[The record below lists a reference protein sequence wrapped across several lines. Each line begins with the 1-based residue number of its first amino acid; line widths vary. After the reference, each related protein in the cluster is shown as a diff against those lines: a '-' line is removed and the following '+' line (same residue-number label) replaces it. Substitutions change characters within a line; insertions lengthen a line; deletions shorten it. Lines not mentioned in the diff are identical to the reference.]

1 MQPGGRCAMIDK
13 TVCIPRSEERAMDN
27 NSYFNIAV
35 CMMGI
40 LILLIHAVNVIIKKQ
55 KQQDDWILLDFFLFT
70 IAHFAAYLTF
80 TLLKARGSSDLL
92 VMGFY
97 TAFYIM
103 NNLEVFLLFRYARAY
118 IPMPSPTEKVLS
130 ALSYTV
136 FSVYI
141 ALDIANIFTGI
152 FFTAVDGVYTRSPTM
167 ILSQGYQFIMFAAIL
182 VVALGSPRLSVREKT
197 AFGIYC
203 VLPLVAILLQNR
215 FPGFAI
221 AYASIIVAIEVLI
234 LLISIEK
241 NIVIAREREKN
252 KEAQIRL
259 MLSQIQPHFI
269 YNSLSSISTLIAI
282 DPAKAQA
289 ALDHFTEYLR
299 HNLSSLTETRLIPF
313 TSELRHIQ
321 SYVALEQMRFGSRLQ
336 VVYDIQADDFSVP
349 PLTIQP
355 IVENAIKHGVL
366 KKLEGGTVTIAAR
379 ETAEAYVVT
388 IRDDGVGFDPAA
400 MDSTGSHVGLRNI
413 QYRIENTCRG
423 KVSIDSRAD
432 AGTAVTVAFP
442 KEVRV

>member
-1 MQPGGRCAMIDK
+1 MG
-13 TVCIPRSEERAMDN
+13 N

-40 LILLIHAVNVIIKKQ
+40 LIMLIHAVNLIIKKQ
-55 KQQDDWILLDFFLFT
+55 KPKDERILLDFFVFT
-70 IAHFAAYLTF
+70 ILHFAAYLTF
-80 TLLKARGSSDLL
+80 TLLKAGGSSNLL

-118 IPMPSPTEKVLS
+118 IPLSARTEKVLS
-130 ALSYTV
+130 ALGYTALA
-136 FSVYI
+136 VYI
-141 ALDIANIFTGI
+141 GLDIANVFTGI
-152 FFTAVDGVYTRSPTM
+152 FFTAVDGVYLRSPTM

-182 VVALGSPRLSVREKT
+182 VTALGSPRLSAREKT

-215 FPGFAI
+215 FRGFAI
-221 AYASIIVAIEVLI
+221 AYASIIVATEVMI

-241 NIVIAREREKN
+241 NIVITREREKN

-282 DPAKAQA
+282 DPPKAQT

-313 TSELRHIQ
+313 ASELRHVQ
-321 SYVALEQMRFGSRLQ
+321 YYVALEQMRFGSRVQ
-336 VVYDIQADDFSVP
+336 VVYDIQADGFSVP

-379 ETAEAYVVT
+379 ETGEAFVVT

-423 KVSIDSRAD
+423 KVTIDSRPD
-432 AGTAVTVAFP
+432 AGTVVTAVFP
-442 KEVRV
+442 KEVRA